1 MNKVRSKEVLMCK
14 TINSKSTVLTA
25 IENDDCKG
33 TIKDTIATTRRE
45 KTDSIKKD
53 FVATLSMIKVN
64 MYAIMLKQIRK

>member
-33 TIKDTIATTRRE
+33 AIKDTIATTRRE
-45 KTDSIKKD
+45 KTDPIKKG
-53 FVATLSMIKVN
+53 FCGNT
-64 MYAIMLKQIRK
+64 